1 MKTYRLAKELCKDL
15 EKLPFINEKIKVV
28 PPRIKWFYFFI
39 RICYF
44 MRKLTYGEMYL
55 FLYSFGKKG
64 RTEQQAKENAAKA
77 VIKLYE
83 YNKAKQKSNDK

>member
-1 MKTYRLAKELCKDL
+1 MKSYRLAKELQKDL
-15 EKLPFINEKIKVV
+15 EKLPFINEKIRIV
-28 PPRIKWFYFFI
+28 PPRMKWLYFVI

-55 FLYSFGKKG
+55 FLFFFGQKG

-77 VIKLYE
+77 IIKLYE
-83 YNKAKQKSNDK
+83 YNNAKLNSNDK